1 MKWPKEKIAR
11 LIDGELPWDEVKMMI
26 SEPKDADRFDK
37 YLAVLQERVPWP
49 ERILLPLA
57 EHLYVVQKGPER
69 VVKCDCGYEFRD
81 YRQNWKLDALVYVR
95 RSMEQF
101 AEVGIPL
108 LMSDPQ
114 WCELR
119 EYYCPGCATQLE
131 VEAVPP
137 GYPVLFTFKPD
148 LESFYREWLGRPLP
162 RS

>member
-11 LIDGELPWDEVKMMI
+11 LIDGELPWDEVKIMI

-37 YLAVLQERVPWP
+37 YVAVLQERVPWP

-57 EHLYVVQKGPER
+57 EHLYVVQKGSER
-69 VVKCDCGYEFRD
+69 VVKCDCGYEFGD
-81 YRQNWKLDALVYVR
+81 YRENWKLDALIYVR
-95 RSMEQF
+95 HSMEQF
-101 AEVGIPL
+101 AEVGIPH

-119 EYYCPGCATQLE
+119 EYYCPGCGAQLE

-137 GYPVLFTFKPD
+137 GYPVLFTFRPD
-148 LESFYREWLGRPLP
+148 LESFYQEWLGRPLP
-162 RS
+162 ES